1 MAQLHPHNIQSK
13 ESLMSTPLSDHYKG
27 FEIKVQALRRAR
39 ERDDPEDGP
48 RHFDIVV
55 TISRSSSGESG
66 RAEMFGVPDQE
77 PFESPI
83 DATRAGIDYARDII
97 DHKIEGQSVDEL

>member
-1 MAQLHPHNIQSK
+1 
-13 ESLMSTPLSDHYKG
+13 MSTPLSDHYKG

-55 TISRSSSGESG
+55 TISRSASGESG
-66 RAEMFGVPDQE
+66 KTEMFGVPDQE

-83 DATRAGIDYARDII
+83 DATRAGIDYARQII
-97 DHKIEGQSVDEL
+97 DKQVEGQSVEDL

>member
-1 MAQLHPHNIQSK
+1 
-13 ESLMSTPLSDHYKG
+13 MSTPLSDHYKG